1 MTAEETAAAE
11 ASAGAL
17 LRVAAR
23 TGADLADLVLPVDCA
38 GCGRPGASLCRACR
52 DCFTAVR
59 RCEQDT
65 VLLATGEPADPT
77 GAGEAGGVAG
87 PGAPAAIHGAA
98 GVLCGGL
105 PTWTSGSYTGAVRHI
120 VLAWKSGARPD
131 LAAPVY
137 ELGRQAGREL
147 AEQLAIP
154 QVVPP
159 RARAAPQLLVVPAPS
174 GWRRRVARRL
184 VAADLAR
191 AVADGLAASTGMTV
205 WAADILRRSGLSTHA
220 LGTSARAR
228 SGRRN
233 LRSRSQVPAGLPVLI
248 VDDVVTTGATIEA
261 CRRSVRSCGGRVAG
275 AFALA
280 ATPPPG
286 RAADSRATG
295 W

>member
-1 MTAEETAAAE
+1 M
-11 ASAGAL
+11 
-17 LRVAAR
+17 
-23 TGADLADLVLPVDCA
+23 
-38 GCGRPGASLCRACR
+38 
-52 DCFTAVR
+52 
-59 RCEQDT
+59 
-65 VLLATGEPADPT
+65 LLATAEPADPT
-77 GAGEAGGVAG
+77 GAGEAGGAVVNGADATAVVNGTAG
-87 PGAPAAIHGAA
+87 PGAPAGMHGAA
-98 GVLCGGL
+98 GILCGGL
-105 PTWTSGSYTGAVRHI
+105 PTWTSSSYTGAVRHI

-137 ELGRQAGREL
+137 ELGRQAGHEL
-147 AEQLAIP
+147 AGQLEIP
-154 QVVPP
+154 QAVPP
-159 RARAAPQLLVVPAPS
+159 HARAAPQLLVVPAPS

-191 AVADGLAASTGMTV
+191 AVAHGLAASTGMTV

-220 LGTSARAR
+220 LGASARAR

-233 LRSRSQVPAGLPVLI
+233 LRSRSKVPAGLPVLI

-286 RAADSRATG
+286 RAANSRATG